1 MGGRVKIVIIGLV
14 LLEVKVFNFIRVVF
28 GCVVRMVVIFG
39 DFKWLYNEKKNFVI
53 RVIFY
58 IRVFWKIKGKIILFV
73 ICVFLDMLVF
83 IYWDLVR

>member
-39 DFKWLYNEKKNFVI
+39 DFKWLYNEKK
-53 RVIFY
+53 
-58 IRVFWKIKGKIILFV
+58 ILLLKWF
-73 ICVFLDMLVF
+73 F
-83 IYWDLVR
+83 ILGFFEI

>member
-39 DFKWLYNEKKNFVI
+39 DFKWLYNEKK
-53 RVIFY
+53 
-58 IRVFWKIKGKIILFV
+58 ILLLKWF
-73 ICVFLDMLVF
+73 F
-83 IYWDLVR
+83 ILGFFEK

>member
-39 DFKWLYNEKKNFVI
+39 DFKWLYNEKKNF
-53 RVIFY
+53 